1 MLQRFTMNWRS
12 TFAMRVRER
21 SACQSRGGVSS
32 ARPELSA
39 GKIRQQRRQVEEWP
53 GPAGRSC
60 RASVARCCL
69 RSHGLN
75 QALVVEPEA
84 QCGARYKE
92 PPAPVLDTRGALNRL
107 IAATRGRM
115 GSQIASALSTPE
127 LILSLMNVSLLCIL
141 S

>member
-1 MLQRFTMNWRS
+1 
-12 TFAMRVRER
+12 
-21 SACQSRGGVSS
+21 
-32 ARPELSA
+32 
-39 GKIRQQRRQVEEWP
+39 
-53 GPAGRSC
+53 
-60 RASVARCCL
+60 
-69 RSHGLN
+69 LN

-92 PPAPVLDTRGALNRL
+92 PAEPVLDTRGALNRL